1 MADLLPLDERARPDI
16 FPELTIE
23 PGQDIRDHAALGNH
37 RVIGVLFPKF
47 RDGRGYS
54 TARILRESGFTGD
67 IRAIGD
73 LTIDQVV
80 ALHRTGFS
88 SILPDKPITPEAAR
102 EALQRFPYVY
112 QRAADSAPPAWEL
125 RHGKAES

>member
-1 MADLLPLDERARPDI
+1 MAELLPLDERAQPDLP
-16 FPELTIE
+16 PELTIE

-54 TARILRESGFTGD
+54 TARILRESGFSGD
-67 IRAIGD
+67 IRATGD
-73 LTIDQVV
+73 ITIDQLV

-88 SILPDKPITPEAAR
+88 SIQPDKAITPEAAQQ
-102 EALQRFPYVY
+102 ALQRFPYVY

-125 RHGKAES
+125 RHGKVKP